1 MLLIFMLLTSGRN
14 VEVVLREKELIQFMF
29 GLHELVQKEHLF
41 SVVSK

>member
-29 GLHELVQKEHLF
+29 GLHGLVQKEHLF

>member
-1 MLLIFMLLTSGRN
+1 MLLIFMFLTSGRN